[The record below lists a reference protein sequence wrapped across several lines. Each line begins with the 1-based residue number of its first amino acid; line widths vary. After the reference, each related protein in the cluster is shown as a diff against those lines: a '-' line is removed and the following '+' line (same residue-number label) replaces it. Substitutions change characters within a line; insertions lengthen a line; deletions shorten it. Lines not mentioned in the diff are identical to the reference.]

1 MRGGGE
7 GGMGVCAGVVW
18 GWYGVGVCGV
28 EGCVV
33 AFLVGDLLWLEI
45 CCWVGV
51 VGFGGLGGGVG
62 EDGWDQEGWREVWWY
77 GSFFMGARGVLG
89 M

>member
-33 AFLVGDLLWLEI
+33 AFLVGDLLLGWGG
-45 CCWVGV
+45 WFWW
-51 VGFGGLGGGVG
+51 FGRGG
-62 EDGWDQEGWREVWWY
+62 W
-77 GSFFMGARGVLG
+77 
-89 M
+89 